1 MSLGK
6 RLWGR
11 SCGVL
16 LGGLLAFSGVRPVQC
31 EDTAILIGV
40 DLTDSTAVRDLQY
53 AGADAKLLQ
62 TTLVRGGFPESGIV
76 CMTDQPK
83 DGSLTPRL
91 EHVRRELQARLAA
104 MSESDR
110 LIIFF
115 GGHATAVDQEW
126 VFVPADFDRESPV
139 ATGFRFSELR
149 EWLQGCRA
157 KHQLLLL
164 DCCRSPLEGDGEI
177 AGANGADQPLFDVF
191 AGLPTTV
198 IAGCRPGQK
207 CYEALDRQ
215 HGYLTLAVAEA
226 LQGRANRAT
235 EKDPGDDV
243 VDTVELVS
251 YVPHR
256 VRELALSGAEP
267 REQEAAVDDF
277 DAPGSFALTRVVT
290 DSGSAD
296 VVETDAGFRLLTTPV
311 KLLLLASAIFGLWWF
326 VRGFR
331 RRIPVV
337 RQTSGRERGKV
348 G

>member
-1 MSLGK
+1 MSLGT
-6 RLWGR
+6 RFWER
-11 SCGVL
+11 SGAVL
-16 LGGLLAFSGVRPVQC
+16 LGGLLAFSGVRPVQS

-164 DCCRSPLEGDGEI
+164 GCCRSPLEGDGGA

-277 DAPGSFALTRVVT
+277 DAPGSFSITRVVPAAEQSEPVAK
-290 DSGSAD
+290 DSR
-296 VVETDAGFRLLTTPV
+296 FRFLTTPV
-311 KLLLLASAIFGLWWF
+311 KLLLCASGFLGLLWF
-326 VRGFR
+326 VRGFGR
-331 RRIPVV
+331 RNPVV
-337 RQTSGRERGKV
+337 RNSGGRGRQII